1 MNDKLLRQQVKD
13 HQTVIDHQQ
22 QQISNLNKSIESLL
36 ITNANLL
43 ITNANLLAMVEE
55 LEKRLTSRIV
65 AIEEVL

>member
-36 ITNANLL
+36 ITNRST
-43 ITNANLLAMVEE
+43 IANLLAMVEE

>member
-1 MNDKLLRQQVKD
+1 MNDNLLRQQVKD

-43 ITNANLLAMVEE
+43 AMVEE

>member
-43 ITNANLLAMVEE
+43 AMVEE